1 VRPSLSARRFNSTAL
16 VFLLLLLRTSY
27 LSSVPGVPLLSALP
41 LGRAGFG
48 LNNPSPSRIEKLHP
62 HRIAVAMQWLAVR
75 HSSQRTKLS
84 GARRERQ
91 RFAFFP
97 SSRADNACASRA
109 HVFGKCR
116 FRTLRALV
124 AVENNRNFHQDPA
137 LIAVKRK
144 ELFDRHGGREPH
156 RHAAILLR
164 FWTPLLPRCFM
175 P

>member
-1 VRPSLSARRFNSTAL
+1 MKRRAAFSSARRLNSYS
-16 VFLLLLLRTSY
+16 FFLLRTSY

-41 LGRAGFG
+41 LGRADFG

-62 HRIAVAMQWLAVR
+62 HRIAVAMQRLAVR

-91 RFAFFP
+91 WFAFFP

-116 FRTLRALV
+116 FRALLALM
-124 AVENNRNFHQDPA
+124 AVENNWNFHQDPA
-137 LIAVKRK
+137 FIAVKRK
-144 ELFDRHGGREPH
+144 
-156 RHAAILLR
+156 
-164 FWTPLLPRCFM
+164 
-175 P
+175 